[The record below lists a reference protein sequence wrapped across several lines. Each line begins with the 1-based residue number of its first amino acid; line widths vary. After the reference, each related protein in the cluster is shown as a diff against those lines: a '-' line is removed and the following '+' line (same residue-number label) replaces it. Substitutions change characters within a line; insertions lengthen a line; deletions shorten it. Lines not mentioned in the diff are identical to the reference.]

1 MCTELYSN
9 DLHLK
14 FSDLTTVGIDS
25 VLIAGFLRLG
35 TVEIWGQDIVCER
48 AVPCSVR
55 CLLAFLVYTND
66 IPAAPPPLRCYKPQ
80 TSPLLPRV
88 PRAEACGHNCPQFR
102 TSLIL
107 RFYHCTSTF
116 IKL

>member
-1 MCTELYSN
+1 MCTELYTN
-9 DLHLK
+9 HLHLK

-66 IPAAPPPLRCYKPQ
+66 IPAATPRSVVTNHRRLHYYHV
-80 TSPLLPRV
+80 SPGQRHVGTTV
-88 PRAEACGHNCPQFR
+88 PSSEPVLF
-102 TSLIL
+102 
-107 RFYHCTSTF
+107 
-116 IKL
+116 

>member
-66 IPAAPPPLRCYKPQ
+66 IPAA
-80 TSPLLPRV
+80 TPRSV
-88 PRAEACGHNCPQFR
+88 VTNHRRLHYYHVSPRAEACGHNCPQFR

>member
-66 IPAAPPPLRCYKPQ
+66 IPAAPPPP
-80 TSPLLPRV
+80 PLLQTTDV
-88 PRAEACGHNCPQFR
+88 SIITTCPPGRGMWAQLSPVQNQFYFKVL
-102 TSLIL
+102 SLH
-107 RFYHCTSTF
+107 FYF
-116 IKL
+116 Y

>member
-1 MCTELYSN
+1 MCTESYSN

-14 FSDLTTVGIDS
+14 FSGLTAVGIDS

-35 TVEIWGQDIVCER
+35 TVEIWGQDIVCGR

-55 CLLAFLVYTND
+55 CLLAFLVSTNE
-66 IPAAPPPLRCYKPQ
+66 IPAALPTPRCYKPQ

-88 PRAEACGHNCPQFR
+88 PQAEAGGHNSPQFR

-107 RFYHCTSTF
+107 RFLSWHFYF
-116 IKL
+116 Y